1 MSKIFIWRR
10 RNRLSCLTAYVTETN
25 LTVCVV
31 IFLQIDFIICVV
43 ICGII
48 SYEVNSFNT
57 LWNNVVVEGKCFLIR
72 ESTIPILLN
81 YLSIIPY
88 FGTFWWRWRW
98 WGKNNW
104 WCAES
109 WFVWA
114 GICDSNLLVSGNW
127 NPRY

>member
-31 IFLQIDFIICVV
+31 IFLQIDFIICIV

-57 LWNNVVVEGKCFLIR
+57 LWNNVVVKGKCFLIR

-88 FGTFWWRWRW
+88 LWTFWWRWRW
-98 WGKNNW
+98 WGS
-104 WCAES
+104 WCFVDS
-109 WFVWA
+109 CLVWA
-114 GICDSNLLVSGNW
+114 GICDRNLLVSGNW